1 MNEPKIDMKILALI
15 QKKKKFHE
23 LQKYKIFVFQ
33 FYKKKKTIFF
43 SFQKRSILLTIIFVS
58 KLRYPSFSLHIFFD

>member
-33 FYKKKKTIFF
+33 FYKK
-43 SFQKRSILLTIIFVS
+43 
-58 KLRYPSFSLHIFFD
+58 